1 MKAGKVKVFVFILP
15 DEACMSVRILC
26 LSVWCIACCGDI
38 CLLRIVFL
46 RVLWVGLRK
55 MEVSEGGFDKM
66 IGGEWEESGVWRG
79 KINDR
84 RDAGKLNKNKS
95 LVSR

>member
-1 MKAGKVKVFVFILP
+1 
-15 DEACMSVRILC
+15 MSVRVLC
-26 LSVWCIACCGDI
+26 LSVWNIACCGDI

-46 RVLWVGLRK
+46 RVLCAGVRK

-66 IGGEWEESGVWRG
+66 IGGEWGESGVWRG

-84 RDAGKLNKNKS
+84 RDAGKLNINKYLCRKRLLLLFGKNEEI
-95 LVSR
+95 L

>member
-1 MKAGKVKVFVFILP
+1 MQSAYRGPLPEAARRLPGITTVVFGIARDEVQESSGCLLLKAGKVKVFVFILP

-46 RVLWVGLRK
+46 RVLWVG
-55 MEVSEGGFDKM
+55 V
-66 IGGEWEESGVWRG
+66 
-79 KINDR
+79 
-84 RDAGKLNKNKS
+84 
-95 LVSR
+95 